1 MMERTKVFFTSDV
14 HLGLTTAD
22 PKEREERFVGWLKS
36 LPRDAKALYLLG
48 DIWDFWYEYRDV
60 VPKEGVRVIAQFL
73 DLMDNGVEVWF
84 MPGNHDIWCY
94 GYFESLG
101 MRKIEQPFYT
111 EIGGRRFC
119 LGHGDGLK
127 GATRGYR
134 LMMGV
139 FKSRFCQALFSA
151 LHPRIAFWFA
161 TGCST
166 RNRYTHI
173 PYEWKGADEPL
184 VRFAEDEIA
193 AGRKADFF
201 IFGHFHVEA
210 CQTLSDGS
218 ELFVMDTWLKGG
230 TPCLIFDGQSLRAG
244 R

>member
-1 MMERTKVFFTSDV
+1 MERTKVYFTSDV

-22 PKEREERFVGWLKS
+22 PKEREERFVLWLKS

-60 VPKEGVRVIAQFL
+60 VPKEGVRVIAQL
-73 DLMDNGVEVWF
+73 IDLMDNGVEVWF
-84 MPGNHDIWCY
+84 MPGNHDVWCY

-127 GATRGYR
+127 DATRGYR
-134 LMMGV
+134 FMMRV

-166 RNRYTHI
+166 RNRYTHT

-184 VRFAEDEIA
+184 VRFAEEEIA
-193 AGRKADFF
+193 AGHKVDFF

-210 CQTLSDGS
+210 SHNLSDGS

-230 TPCLIFDGQSLRAG
+230 TPCLIFDGQTLRAD

>member
-1 MMERTKVFFTSDV
+1 MERTKVYFTSDV

-22 PKEREERFVGWLKS
+22 PKEREERFVLWLKS

-60 VPKEGVRVIAQFL
+60 VPKEGVRVIAQL
-73 DLMDNGVEVWF
+73 IDLMDNGVEVWF
-84 MPGNHDIWCY
+84 MPGNHDVWCY

-127 GATRGYR
+127 DATRGYR
-134 LMMGV
+134 FMMRV

-166 RNRYTHI
+166 RNRYTHT

-184 VRFAEDEIA
+184 VRFAEEEIA
-193 AGRKADFF
+193 AGHKADFF

-210 CQTLSDGS
+210 SHNLSDGS
-218 ELFVMDTWLKGG
+218 ELFVMDTWLNGG
-230 TPCLIFDGQSLRAG
+230 TPCLIFDGQSLKAG